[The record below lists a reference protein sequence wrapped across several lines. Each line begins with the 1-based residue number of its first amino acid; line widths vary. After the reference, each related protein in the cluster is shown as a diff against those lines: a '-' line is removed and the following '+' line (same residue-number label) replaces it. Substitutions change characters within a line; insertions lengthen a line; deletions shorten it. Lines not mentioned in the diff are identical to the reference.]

1 VQSPY
6 PAKHWSTAHAPLS
19 HLALA
24 TFGKVHGEQ
33 LVGAHPY
40 FGSLSFT
47 HDDEQYFSSAA
58 HGTLAVPPFAV
69 PPFAVPPFA
78 VPPFAVPPF
87 AVPPFAAPPFVVL
100 APPDSASVSEPPA
113 PPLTPVL
120 PLDPSPVPRPA
131 LAPSILPLLPAVL
144 PEPEELVSDP
154 PNPARLALA
163 PPPPPSA
170 CPNSRC
176 PPQLLSGNS
185 AGASSKTP
193 KNLNLSK

>member
-1 VQSPY
+1 MQSPY

-58 HGTLAVPPFAV
+58 HGTL
-69 PPFAVPPFA
+69 
-78 VPPFAVPPF
+78 AVPPF